1 MKMDIAVKKRI
12 IRNAFLS
19 LFIYVLPI
27 ALMFLTFYFTGQRPW
42 EKKQLTKEHIKS
54 VNKTNTL
61 NNGSND

>member
-1 MKMDIAVKKRI
+1 MKMESATKQRI

-42 EKKQLTKEHIKS
+42 EKKQPINRNSKS
-54 VNKTNTL
+54 INKTNTL
-61 NNGSND
+61 NNGNND